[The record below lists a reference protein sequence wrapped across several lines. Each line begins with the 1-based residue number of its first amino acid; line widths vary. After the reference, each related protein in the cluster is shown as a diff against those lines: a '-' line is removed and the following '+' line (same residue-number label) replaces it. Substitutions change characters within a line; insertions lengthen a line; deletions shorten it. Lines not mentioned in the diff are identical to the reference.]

1 MCWLPGRV
9 SVKIRDPPPPT
20 KEGRS
25 KPEYGCVLV
34 NIWGRSQCLR
44 SGTSSKKLYEG
55 KWGVVSLLRGRVG
68 VWSGEGSGRVCTRL
82 DAALSTRG
90 SLRTTACTMALIS
103 TFGVDA
109 GGGAGRRVGNRYR
122 GGTGAVKDGCEDVMG
137 PGCDL
142 VSAGGERASLEGRR
156 RRRDIGL
163 GEGMLLGSRIRA
175 ERGVFLHVS
184 SFVRL
189 PPSTMGGRWG
199 GSGRQFPPSTEKGR
213 KLISSY
219 ADCPRGK

>member
-1 MCWLPGRV
+1 M
-9 SVKIRDPPPPT
+9 
-20 KEGRS
+20 
-25 KPEYGCVLV
+25 
-34 NIWGRSQCLR
+34 
-44 SGTSSKKLYEG
+44 
-55 KWGVVSLLRGRVG
+55 
-68 VWSGEGSGRVCTRL
+68 
-82 DAALSTRG
+82 
-90 SLRTTACTMALIS
+90 MALIS

-175 ERGVFLHVS
+175 ERGVFIHVS
-184 SFVRL
+184 SYVRL
-189 PPSTMGGRWG
+189 PHQQWGEGGEVAVTSSPPRPRRG
-199 GSGRQFPPSTEKGR
+199 GN
-213 KLISSY
+213 
-219 ADCPRGK
+219 